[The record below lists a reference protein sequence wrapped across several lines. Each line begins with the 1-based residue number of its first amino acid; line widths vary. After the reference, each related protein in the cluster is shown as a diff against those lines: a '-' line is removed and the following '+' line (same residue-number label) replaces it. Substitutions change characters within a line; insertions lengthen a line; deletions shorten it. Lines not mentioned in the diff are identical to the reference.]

1 MRLIKKNIFVFTIV
15 IFALFINGCDDKVKQ
30 ENTEAYSKTVKIKKT
45 TYIFGVH
52 PLLNS
57 KKLFEVYQPMV
68 DKINE
73 NLNDINIKL
82 ESSVNYAAFNKK
94 MISGHFDFA
103 LPNPYQTIESLKYG
117 YEVFG
122 KMGDDQNFRGIILV
136 RKDSGI
142 TKITDLIGKTVSYP
156 APTALAATMMPQY
169 YLQTNGVDINKD
181 ITNQYVGTHG
191 SSIMNV
197 YLNNSIA
204 SATWPLAWKSYIK
217 EHPNVAEEVEVK
229 WQTEQLINNGLIVKK
244 GTPKEV
250 LKTFENVTFN
260 LHNSED
266 GKKII
271 SLMEISKYEKASNE
285 TFEVVNEF
293 LDKFKNTVRPLDI
306 GK

>member
-1 MRLIKKNIFVFTIV
+1 VKSIKKSILVSIIIILAF
-15 IFALFINGCDDKVKQ
+15 FINGCNDKENQ
-30 ENTEAYSKTVKIKKT
+30 ENTEVYSKTQNIKKT
-45 TYIFGVH
+45 TYIFGIH

-73 NLNDINIKL
+73 NLNDASIKL

-117 YEVFG
+117 YDVFG

-136 RKDSGI
+136 RKDSKI

-169 YLQTNGVDINKD
+169 YLQTHGIDINKD

-204 SATWPLAWKSYIK
+204 SATWPLAWKSYMK
-217 EHPNVAEEVEVK
+217 ENPEVAEEVEIK

-250 LKTFENVTFN
+250 LEVFENVTFN
-260 LHNSED
+260 LHNSKD
-266 GKKII
+266 GQQII
-271 SLMEISKYEKASNE
+271 SLMEISKYEKASNA
-285 TFEVVNEF
+285 TFEIVNEF
-293 LDKFKNTVRPLDI
+293 LEKFKNTVRPLDI
-306 GK
+306 GR